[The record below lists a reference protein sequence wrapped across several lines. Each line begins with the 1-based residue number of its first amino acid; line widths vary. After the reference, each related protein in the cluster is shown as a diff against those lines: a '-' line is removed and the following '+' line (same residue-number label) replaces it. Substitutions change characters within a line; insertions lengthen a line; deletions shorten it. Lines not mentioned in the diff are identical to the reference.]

1 MTKDTIMGLV
11 EGIGGLLKE
20 IEKENVPILAPLLR
34 IEIPPEIL
42 GATTKATMPL
52 MLAITSKLRE
62 MGIMDRIISI
72 YRNLVE

>member
-1 MTKDTIMGLV
+1 MTKDVLIGLV

-42 GATTKATMPL
+42 GATTKVMIPL
-52 MLAITSKLRE
+52 MLTITSKLRE
-62 MGIMDRIISI
+62 KGIMDRIISI
-72 YRNLVE
+72 YQNVVE